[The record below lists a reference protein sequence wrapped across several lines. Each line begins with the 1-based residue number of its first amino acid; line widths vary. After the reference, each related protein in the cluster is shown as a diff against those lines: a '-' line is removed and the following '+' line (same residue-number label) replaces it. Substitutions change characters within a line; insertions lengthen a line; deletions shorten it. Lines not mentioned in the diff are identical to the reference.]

1 MAEMKPGAF
10 VHIEI
15 ASSDPARTRKFFE
28 DLFEWEFQDVPE
40 MEYTT
45 YQPKWGP
52 GGGIM
57 APMEN
62 QAPGILNYLMSD
74 DIDEDL
80 QRIEAAG
87 GRVLRPKMEIP
98 SVGWWA
104 PFQEPTGIVLALF
117 QPVRPAPRPERRPAR
132 RARTSRRSARGG
144 KRSRGA
150 RRGRRGR

>member
-28 DLFEWEFQDVPE
+28 DLFEWEFEDVPE
-40 MEYTT
+40 MSYAT
-45 YQPKWGP
+45 YMPKSGP

-62 QAPGILNYLMSD
+62 QPPGMLNYLLSA
-74 DIDEDL
+74 DL
-80 QRIEAAG
+80 DADLPRIEAAG
-87 GRVLRPKMEIP
+87 GRILRPKMEIP
-98 SVGWWA
+98 NVGWWA
-104 PFQEPTGIVLALF
+104 LFQEPTGIVLALF
-117 QPVRPAPRPERRPAR
+117 EPVRGTTLAQRRQERRAK
-132 RARTSRRSARGG
+132 TSRRSARGG
-144 KRSRGA
+144 KKAKGA